1 MLDSDDEQQYE
12 ESLKSLLHKPISVL
26 VGLTN
31 WQKGGLTGAGISTIE
46 DLHSKSEENLIE
58 EIYGV
63 GPARARI
70 MKNAATAELLEY
82 ISG

>member
-1 MLDSDDEQQYE
+1 MTKWQKNKLKDAGINTIEELHNNTE
-12 ESLKSLLHKPISVL
+12 ESLM
-26 VGLTN
+26 
-31 WQKGGLTGAGISTIE
+31 
-46 DLHSKSEENLIE
+46 EN
-58 EIYGV
+58 IYGV